1 MNPPTRKGALNE
13 IPADA
18 ADRPMT
24 HEERRVI
31 LASSMGAV
39 FEWYDFY
46 VYGSLAS
53 IIALHFF
60 SGLNPTAGFIFALL
74 TFAAGFAVRPF
85 GALVFGRI
93 GDMVGRKY
101 AFVISI
107 LIMGLSTFLVGV
119 LPSSASIGSAAPII
133 LLVLRLLQGLA
144 LGGEYGGAAVYVAE
158 HAPPHRRGFFTSWI
172 QTTATTGMFLSLVVV
187 LGTRATLGE
196 EAFTEWGWRV
206 PFLISVLLLV
216 ISVWIRLRLHESP
229 AFKRMKSEGTISKA
243 PIKESFGRWKN
254 LRLILLALLGLTAG
268 QAVVWYT
275 GQFYA
280 LYFLTQTLGVD
291 ANIANILVALALLLA
306 CPFFI
311 VFGSL
316 SDRVGRKPIIMAGCL
331 IAILTYFPVFKG
343 LTHYANP
350 ALERAQSLAP
360 VVVQADPADCS
371 LQFNPVG
378 TASFTSSCDLLKA
391 FMATNSVN
399 YVNQPAEAGSVAR
412 AVIGE
417 QVVLSFDGTS
427 LSRVEFAARNRV
439 LQSSLMQAIRDHGY
453 PQRADP
459 SQINYIMV
467 LLLLFFL
474 VLQVTMVYGPIAAML
489 VEMFPTR
496 IRYTS
501 MSVPYHI
508 GNGWFGGF
516 LPPVA
521 FATVAATGNM
531 YDGLWYPIIIALMT
545 LVIGT
550 LFVKETYRNDLDAPH
565 D

>member
-1 MNPPTRKGALNE
+1 
-13 IPADA
+13 
-18 ADRPMT
+18 MT

-31 LASSMGAV
+31 LASSMGTV

-46 VYGSLAS
+46 IYGSLAAV
-53 IIALHFF
+53 IAQHFF

-85 GALVFGRI
+85 GALVFGRL

-107 LIMGLSTFLVGV
+107 LVMGLSTFLVGV
-119 LPSSASIGSAAPII
+119 LPSSASIGTAAPMI
-133 LLVLRLLQGLA
+133 LLLLRLLQGLA

-158 HAPPHRRGFFTSWI
+158 HAPQGRRGFFTSWI

-187 LGTRATLGE
+187 LGTRATLGQ
-196 EAFTEWGWRV
+196 EAFDAWGWRV

-229 AFKRMKSEGTISKA
+229 AFTRMKSEGLISRA
-243 PIKESFGRWKN
+243 PIKEAFGRWKN
-254 LRLILLALLGLTAG
+254 LRLILLALIGLTAG

-280 LYFLTQTLGVD
+280 LYFLTETLGVE

-306 CPFFI
+306 CPFFL
-311 VFGSL
+311 VFGAL
-316 SDRVGRKPIIMAGCL
+316 SDRIGRKPIIMAGCL
-331 IAILTYFPVFKG
+331 IAALSYFPVFKG

-350 ALERAQSLAP
+350 ALERAQTQAP
-360 VVVQADPADCS
+360 VYVVSNPNDCS

-378 TASFTSSCDLLKA
+378 IASFTSACDLLKA
-391 FMATNSVN
+391 FMASHSVH
-399 YVNQPAEAGSVAR
+399 YTNQPAPEGIVAYALVGDQR
-412 AVIGE
+412 ID
-417 QVVLSFDGTS
+417 SFDGTA
-427 LSRVEFAARNRV
+427 LPRAEFAHRNAA
-439 LQSSLMQAIRDHGY
+439 LQDALRQAVRDHGY
-453 PQRADP
+453 PAYADP
-459 SQINYIMV
+459 SQINFTMV

-474 VLQVTMVYGPIAAML
+474 VFQVTMVYGPIAAML

-521 FATVAATGNM
+521 FATVATTGNM
-531 YDGLWYPIIIALMT
+531 YDGLWYPIAVCAMT
-545 LVIGT
+545 LVIGL
-550 LFVKETYRNDLDAPH
+550 LFVKETRHNDLDAP
-565 D
+565 

>member
-196 EAFTEWGWRV
+196 EAFTSWGWRV

-229 AFKRMKSEGTISKA
+229 AFKRMKSEGNISKA
-243 PIKESFGRWKN
+243 PIKESLGRWKN
-254 LRLILLALLGLTAG
+254 LRVVLLALIGLTAG

-412 AVIGE
+412 AIIGE

-545 LVIGT
+545 LVVGT
-550 LFVKETYRNDLDAPH
+550 LFVKETYRNDLDATP

>member
-1 MNPPTRKGALNE
+1 
-13 IPADA
+13 
-18 ADRPMT
+18 MT

-31 LASSMGAV
+31 LASSMGTV

-46 VYGSLAS
+46 VYGSLAA
-53 IIALHFF
+53 IIAQHFF
-60 SGLNPTAGFIFALL
+60 SGVNPTAGFIFALL

-85 GALVFGRI
+85 GALIFGRL

-101 AFVISI
+101 AFVVSI

-119 LPSSASIGSAAPII
+119 LPASTSIGIAAPMI
-133 LLVLRLLQGLA
+133 LLLLRLLQGLA

-158 HAPPHRRGFFTSWI
+158 HAPNHRRGFFTSWI

-187 LGTRATLGE
+187 LGTRATLGQ
-196 EAFTEWGWRV
+196 EAFESWGWRV

-229 AFKRMKSEGTISKA
+229 AFTRMKSEGRVSRA
-243 PIKESFGRWKN
+243 PIKEAFGQWRN
-254 LRLILLALLGLTAG
+254 LRLILLALIGLTAG

-280 LYFLTQTLGVD
+280 LYFLTESLRVD
-291 ANIANILVALALLLA
+291 ANLANILVALSLLLA
-306 CPFFI
+306 CPFFL
-311 VFGSL
+311 VFGAL
-316 SDRVGRKPIIMAGCL
+316 SDRIGRKPIIMAGCL
-331 IAILTYFPVFKG
+331 IACLSYFPVFKG

-350 ALERAQSLAP
+350 ALERAQQQAP
-360 VVVQADPADCS
+360 VYVVSDPNACS

-378 TASFTSSCDLLKA
+378 IASFTNSCDLLKA
-391 FMATNSVN
+391 FMASHSVH
-399 YVNQPAEAGSVAR
+399 YINQPAPPGSVAYAMVGDQR
-412 AVIGE
+412 ID
-417 QVVLSFDGTS
+417 SFEGTG
-427 LSRVEFAARNRV
+427 LSRAEFALRESV
-439 LQSSLMQAIRDHGY
+439 LQASLREAIRSHGY
-453 PQRADP
+453 PAHADP

-521 FATVAATGNM
+521 FATVATTGDM
-531 YDGLWYPIIIALMT
+531 YDGLWYPVIVCAMT
-545 LVIGT
+545 LVVGM
-550 LFVKETYRNDLDAPH
+550 LFIRETRHNDLNAH
-565 D
+565 

>member
-1 MNPPTRKGALNE
+1 MNRARPMPHDPMDEAN
-13 IPADA
+13 
-18 ADRPMT
+18 RPMT

-31 LASSMGAV
+31 LASSMGTV

-46 VYGSLAS
+46 VYGSLAAV
-53 IIALHFF
+53 IAQHFF

-85 GALVFGRI
+85 GALVFGRL

-101 AFVISI
+101 AFVVSI

-119 LPSSASIGSAAPII
+119 LPSSASIGTAAPMI
-133 LLVLRLLQGLA
+133 LLLLRLLQGLA

-158 HAPPHRRGFFTSWI
+158 HAPPGRRGFFTSWI

-187 LGTRATLGE
+187 LGTRATLGQ
-196 EAFTEWGWRV
+196 EAFDAWGWRV

-216 ISVWIRLRLHESP
+216 ISVWIRMRLHESP
-229 AFKRMKSEGTISKA
+229 AFTRMKSEGLVSRA
-243 PIKESFGRWKN
+243 PIKEAFGRWKN
-254 LRLILLALLGLTAG
+254 LRLILLALIGLTAG

-280 LYFLTQTLGVD
+280 LYFLTETLGVD

-306 CPFFI
+306 CPFFL
-311 VFGSL
+311 VFGAL
-316 SDRVGRKPIIMAGCL
+316 SDRIGRKPIIMAGCL
-331 IAILTYFPVFKG
+331 IAALTYFPVFKG

-350 ALERAQSLAP
+350 ALERAQNQAP
-360 VVVQADPADCS
+360 VYVVADPKDCS

-378 TASFTSSCDLLKA
+378 IASFTSACDLLKA
-391 FMATNSVN
+391 FMAGHSVH
-399 YVNQPAEAGSVAR
+399 YVNRSAPEGTTAYALV
-412 AVIGE
+412 GE
-417 QVVLSFDGTS
+417 QRIDAFDGTA
-427 LSRVEFAARNRV
+427 LPRAEFARRNAA
-439 LQSSLMQAIRDHGY
+439 LQEALRQAVRSHGY
-453 PQRADP
+453 PAYADP
-459 SQINYIMV
+459 SQINFTMV

-521 FATVAATGNM
+521 FATVATTGNM
-531 YDGLWYPIIIALMT
+531 YDGLWYPIAVCVMT
-545 LVIGT
+545 LVVGL
-550 LFVKETYRNDLDAPH
+550 LFVKETRHNDLNAP
-565 D
+565 

>member
-1 MNPPTRKGALNE
+1 MNPTTRRGAPTE
-13 IPADA
+13 IPAD

-31 LASSMGAV
+31 LASSMGTV

-53 IIALHFF
+53 VIALHFF
-60 SGLNPTAGFIFALL
+60 SSLNPTAGFIFALL

-158 HAPPHRRGFFTSWI
+158 HAPPNRRGFFTSWI

-254 LRLILLALLGLTAG
+254 LRVILLALLGLTAG

-291 ANIANILVALALLLA
+291 ANIANVLVALALLLA

-360 VVVQADPADCS
+360 VVVLADPADCS

-391 FMATNSVN
+391 FMATNSVT
-399 YVNQPAEAGSVAR
+399 YVNQRAAPGSIAR
-412 AVIGE
+412 AIIGE
-417 QVVLSFDGTS
+417 QVVLSFDGTR

-439 LQSSLMQAIRDHGY
+439 LQASLMQAIRDHGY

-459 SQINYIMV
+459 SQINYVMV

>member
-1 MNPPTRKGALNE
+1 
-13 IPADA
+13 
-18 ADRPMT
+18 MT

-31 LASSMGAV
+31 LASSMGTV

-46 VYGSLAS
+46 VYGSLAA
-53 IIALHFF
+53 IIAQHFF
-60 SGLNPTAGFIFALL
+60 SSLNPTAGFIFALL

-85 GALVFGRI
+85 GALVFGRL

-101 AFVISI
+101 AFVVSI

-119 LPSSASIGSAAPII
+119 LPSSSSIGSAAPMI
-133 LLVLRLLQGLA
+133 LLLLRLLQGLA

-158 HAPPHRRGFFTSWI
+158 HAPNNRRGFFTSWI

-187 LGTRATLGE
+187 LGTRATLGQ
-196 EAFTEWGWRV
+196 EAFDDWGWRV

-216 ISVWIRLRLHESP
+216 ISVWIRMRLHESP
-229 AFKRMKSEGTISKA
+229 AFTRMKSEGLISKA
-243 PIKESFGRWKN
+243 PIKEAFGRWRN
-254 LRLILLALLGLTAG
+254 LRLILLALIGLTAG

-280 LYFLTQTLGVD
+280 LYFLTETLGVD

-306 CPFFI
+306 CPFFLI
-311 VFGSL
+311 FGAW
-316 SDRVGRKPIIMAGCL
+316 SDRIGRKPIIMAGCL
-331 IAILTYFPVFKG
+331 IACLTYFPVFKG

-350 ALERAQSLAP
+350 ALERAQARAP
-360 VVVQADPADCS
+360 VYVVADPGNCS

-378 TASFTSSCDLLKA
+378 IASFTSSCDLLKA
-391 FMATNSVN
+391 FMAGHAVH
-399 YVNQPAEAGSVAR
+399 YVNQAAPTGTVAYALVGDQRIDSFEGTTLPR
-412 AVIGE
+412 A
-417 QVVLSFDGTS
+417 
-427 LSRVEFAARNRV
+427 EFARRNAV
-439 LQSSLMQAIRDHGY
+439 LQATLRQAVRSHGY
-453 PQRADP
+453 PAFADP
-459 SQINYIMV
+459 SQINYGMV

-474 VLQVTMVYGPIAAML
+474 VLLVTMVYGPIAAML

-521 FATVAATGNM
+521 FATVATTGSM
-531 YDGLWYPIIIALMT
+531 YDGLWYPIIICAMT
-545 LVIGT
+545 LVVGV
-550 LFVKETYRNDLDAPH
+550 LFVDETRHKDLNAP
-565 D
+565 

>member
-1 MNPPTRKGALNE
+1 MNFSQTLDPDPTEDDR
-13 IPADA
+13 
-18 ADRPMT
+18 RPMT

-31 LASSMGAV
+31 LASSMGTV

-46 VYGSLAS
+46 VYGSLAA
-53 IIALHFF
+53 IIAQHFF
-60 SGLNPTAGFIFALL
+60 SGVNPTAGFIFALL

-85 GALVFGRI
+85 GALIFGRL

-101 AFVISI
+101 AFVVSI

-119 LPSSASIGSAAPII
+119 LPASTSIGIAAPMI
-133 LLVLRLLQGLA
+133 LLLLRLLQGLA

-158 HAPPHRRGFFTSWI
+158 HAPNHRRGFFTSWI

-187 LGTRATLGE
+187 LGTRATLGQ
-196 EAFTEWGWRV
+196 EAFESWGWRV

-229 AFKRMKSEGTISKA
+229 AFTRMKSEGRVSRA
-243 PIKESFGRWKN
+243 PIKEAFGQWRN
-254 LRLILLALLGLTAG
+254 LRLILLALIGLTAG

-280 LYFLTQTLGVD
+280 LYFLTESLRVD
-291 ANIANILVALALLLA
+291 ANLANILVALSLLLA
-306 CPFFI
+306 CPFFL
-311 VFGSL
+311 VFGAL
-316 SDRVGRKPIIMAGCL
+316 SDRIGRKPIIMAGCL
-331 IAILTYFPVFKG
+331 IACLSYFPVFKG

-350 ALERAQSLAP
+350 ALERAQQQAP
-360 VVVQADPADCS
+360 VYVVSDPNACS

-378 TASFTSSCDLLKA
+378 IASFTNSCDLLKA
-391 FMATNSVN
+391 FMASHSVH
-399 YVNQPAEAGSVAR
+399 YINQPAPPGSVAYAMVGDQR
-412 AVIGE
+412 ID
-417 QVVLSFDGTS
+417 SFEGTG
-427 LSRVEFAARNRV
+427 LSRAEFALRESV
-439 LQSSLMQAIRDHGY
+439 LQASLREAIRSHGY
-453 PQRADP
+453 PAHADP

-521 FATVAATGNM
+521 FATVATTGDM
-531 YDGLWYPIIIALMT
+531 YDGLWYPVIVCAMT
-545 LVIGT
+545 LVVGM
-550 LFVKETYRNDLDAPH
+550 LFIRETRHNDLNAH
-565 D
+565 

>member
-1 MNPPTRKGALNE
+1 MDDDR
-13 IPADA
+13 
-18 ADRPMT
+18 RPMT

-31 LASSMGAV
+31 LASSMGTV

-46 VYGSLAS
+46 VYGSLAA
-53 IIALHFF
+53 IIAQHFF
-60 SGLNPTAGFIFALL
+60 SGVNSTAGFIFALL

-85 GALVFGRI
+85 GALVFGRL

-101 AFVISI
+101 AFVVSI

-119 LPSSASIGSAAPII
+119 LPSSASIGTAAPMI
-133 LLVLRLLQGLA
+133 LLLLRLLQGLA

-158 HAPPHRRGFFTSWI
+158 HAPNHRRGFFTSWI

-187 LGTRATLGE
+187 LGTRATLGQ
-196 EAFTEWGWRV
+196 EAFEAWGWRV

-229 AFKRMKSEGTISKA
+229 AFTRMKSEGLISRA
-243 PIKESFGRWKN
+243 PIKEAFGRWRN
-254 LRLILLALLGLTAG
+254 LRLILLALFGLTAG

-275 GQFYA
+275 SQFYA
-280 LYFLTQTLGVD
+280 LYFLTETLRVD

-306 CPFFI
+306 CPFFL
-311 VFGSL
+311 VFGAL
-316 SDRVGRKPIIMAGCL
+316 SDRIGRKPIIMAGCL
-331 IAILTYFPVFKG
+331 IACLSYFPVFKG

-350 ALERAQSLAP
+350 ALERAQKSAP
-360 VVVQADPADCS
+360 VYVVADPDNCS
-371 LQFNPVG
+371 LQFNPIG

-391 FMATNSVN
+391 FMASHSVH
-399 YVNQPAEAGSVAR
+399 YVNQDAPANTVAYALIGDQRIDSFEGTILPR
-412 AVIGE
+412 A
-417 QVVLSFDGTS
+417 
-427 LSRVEFAARNRV
+427 EFAQRSAA
-439 LQSSLMQAIRDHGY
+439 LQDTLRQAVRDHGY
-453 PQRADP
+453 PHHADP
-459 SQINYIMV
+459 SQMNYAMV

-516 LPPVA
+516 VPPVA
-521 FATVAATGNM
+521 FATVATTGNM
-531 YDGLWYPIIIALMT
+531 YDGLWYPIVICAMT
-545 LVIGT
+545 LIVGT
-550 LFVKETYRNDLDAPH
+550 LFIRETRHNDLDAL
-565 D
+565 

>member
-196 EAFTEWGWRV
+196 EAFTSWGWRV

-229 AFKRMKSEGTISKA
+229 AFKRMKSEGNISKA
-243 PIKESFGRWKN
+243 PIKESLGRWKN
-254 LRLILLALLGLTAG
+254 LRVVLLALIGLTAG

-545 LVIGT
+545 LVVGT
-550 LFVKETYRNDLDAPH
+550 LFVKETYRNDLDATP

>member
-1 MNPPTRKGALNE
+1 
-13 IPADA
+13 
-18 ADRPMT
+18 MT

-31 LASSMGAV
+31 LASSMGTV

-53 IIALHFF
+53 VIAIHFF
-60 SGLNPTAGFIFALL
+60 SSLTPTAGFISALL

-85 GALVFGRI
+85 GAIVFGRL

-101 AFVISI
+101 AFVITI

-119 LPSSASIGSAAPII
+119 LPSYSSIGSAAPII

-158 HAPPHRRGFFTSWI
+158 HAPPNRRGFFTSWI
-172 QTTATTGMFLSLVVV
+172 QTTATTGMLLSLLVV

-196 EAFTEWGWRV
+196 EAFMDWGWRI
-206 PFLISVLLLV
+206 PFLISVLLLG

-229 AFKRMKSEGTISKA
+229 AFKKMKDEGTVSKA
-243 PIKESFGRWKN
+243 PIKESFGEWKN
-254 LRLILLALLGLTAG
+254 LKLVLIALFGLTAG

-280 LYFLTQTLGVD
+280 LYFLTQTLRVE
-291 ANIANILVALALLLA
+291 ANIANIMVALALLLA

-311 VFGSL
+311 IFGSL
-316 SDRVGRKPIIMAGCL
+316 SDRIGRKPIIMAGCL
-331 IAILTYFPVFKG
+331 IAVLTYFPVFKG

-350 ALERAQSLAP
+350 ALERALNQAP
-360 VVVQADPADCS
+360 VYVIADPAECS
-371 LQFNPVG
+371 LQFNPAG
-378 TASFTSSCDLLKA
+378 TASFTSSCDLIKT
-391 FMATNSVN
+391 FMADHAVN
-399 YVNQPAEAGSVAR
+399 YINQKGPAGRPAEVL
-412 AVIGE
+412 IGE
-417 QVVLSFDGTS
+417 QSISSFDGS
-427 LSRVEFAARNRV
+427 KLSRVEFAARHRI
-439 LQSSLMQAIRDHGY
+439 LEATLKRAIHEHGY
-453 PQRADP
+453 PEHADP
-459 SQINYIMV
+459 TQINYIMV

-501 MSVPYHI
+501 MSLPYHI

-516 LPPVA
+516 LPPAA
-521 FATVAATGNM
+521 FATVAATGNI
-531 YDGLWYPIIIALMT
+531 YDGLWYPIIICVMT
-545 LVIGT
+545 LVIGM
-550 LFVKETYRNDLDAPH
+550 LFIKETYKNKLDT
-565 D
+565 

>member
-1 MNPPTRKGALNE
+1 MNPPTRAGAPTE

-53 IIALHFF
+53 VIALHFF

-158 HAPPHRRGFFTSWI
+158 HAPPNRRGFFTSWI

-254 LRLILLALLGLTAG
+254 LRMIILALLGLTAG

-306 CPFFI
+306 CPFFV

-316 SDRVGRKPIIMAGCL
+316 SDRIGRKPIIMAGCL

-360 VVVQADPADCS
+360 VMVQADPADCS

-378 TASFTSSCDLLKA
+378 TTSFTSSCDLLKA
-391 FMATNSVN
+391 FMATNSVH
-399 YVNQPAEAGSVAR
+399 YVNAAAKPGAVAR
-412 AVIGE
+412 AIIGD
-417 QVVLSFDGTS
+417 QVVPSFDGS
-427 LSRVEFAARNRV
+427 ALSRVEFAARNRI
-439 LQSSLMQAIRDHGY
+439 LQASLMQAIRDHGY

-550 LFVKETYRNDLDAPH
+550 LFVKETYRNDLDATP

>member
-1 MNPPTRKGALNE
+1 
-13 IPADA
+13 
-18 ADRPMT
+18 MT

-31 LASSMGAV
+31 LASSMGTV

-46 VYGSLAS
+46 VYGSLAA
-53 IIALHFF
+53 IIARHFF

-85 GALVFGRI
+85 GALVFGRL
-93 GDMVGRKY
+93 GDLVGRKY
-101 AFVISI
+101 AFVITI

-119 LPSSASIGSAAPII
+119 LPSSASIGTAAPMI
-133 LLVLRLLQGLA
+133 LLGLRLLQGLA

-158 HAPPHRRGFFTSWI
+158 HAPNDRRGFFTSWI

-187 LGTRATLGE
+187 LGTRATLGG
-196 EAFTEWGWRV
+196 EAFEEWGWRV

-229 AFKRMKSEGTISKA
+229 AFTRMKSEGLLSRA
-243 PIKESFGRWKN
+243 PIKEAFGRWRN
-254 LRLILLALLGLTAG
+254 LRLILLALIGLTAG

-280 LYFLTQTLGVD
+280 LYFLTETLGVD

-306 CPFFI
+306 CPFFL
-311 VFGSL
+311 VFGAL
-316 SDRVGRKPIIMAGCL
+316 SDRIGRKPLIMAGCL
-331 IAILTYFPVFKG
+331 IAILTYFPIFKG

-350 ALERAQSLAP
+350 ALERAQEKAP
-360 VVVQADPADCS
+360 VYVVADPAACS

-378 TASFTSSCDLLKA
+378 IASFTRSCDLLKS
-391 FMATNSVN
+391 FMASHSVH
-399 YVNQPAEAGSVAR
+399 YLNQSAPAGTVAYAR
-412 AVIGE
+412 IGDQRIDAFE
-417 QVVLSFDGTS
+417 GNHLT
-427 LSRVEFAARNRV
+427 RIEFAHRE
-439 LQSSLMQAIRDHGY
+439 QALKKQLRDAVRAHGY
-453 PQRADP
+453 PDHADP
-459 SQINYIMV
+459 TQINAIMV
-467 LLLLFFL
+467 LLLLFCL
-474 VLQVTMVYGPIAAML
+474 VLQVTLVYGPIAALL

-521 FATVAATGNM
+521 FATVATTGNM
-531 YDGLWYPIIIALMT
+531 YDGLWYPIGVCAMT
-545 LVIGT
+545 LVVGT
-550 LFVKETYRNDLDAPH
+550 LFVHEKRHQDLNSI
-565 D
+565 

>member
-1 MNPPTRKGALNE
+1 MSPPTRNGAPTE

-18 ADRPMT
+18 VDRPMT

-53 IIALHFF
+53 VIALHFF

-119 LPSSASIGSAAPII
+119 LPSSASIGAAAPII

-196 EAFTEWGWRV
+196 EAFTAWGWRI
-206 PFLISVLLLV
+206 PFLISVFLLV

-254 LRLILLALLGLTAG
+254 LRLILLALIGLTAG

-291 ANIANILVALALLLA
+291 ANIANILVALALLLG

-316 SDRVGRKPIIMAGCL
+316 SDRIGRKPIIMAGCL
-331 IAILTYFPVFKG
+331 IAILTYFPIFKA

-350 ALERAQSLAP
+350 ALERAQNLAP

-399 YVNQPAEAGSVAR
+399 YVNRPAEPGAVAR
-412 AVIGE
+412 ALIGE
-417 QVVLSFDGTS
+417 QIVESFDGTS
-427 LSRVEFAARNRV
+427 LSRVEFAVRNRV

-545 LVIGT
+545 LIIGT
-550 LFVKETYRNDLDAPH
+550 LFVKETYRNDLDATPE
-565 D
+565 

>member
-1 MNPPTRKGALNE
+1 MNRARPMPHDPMDEAH
-13 IPADA
+13 
-18 ADRPMT
+18 RPMT

-31 LASSMGAV
+31 LASSMGTV

-46 VYGSLAS
+46 IYGSLAAV
-53 IIALHFF
+53 IAQHFF

-85 GALVFGRI
+85 GALVFGRL

-107 LIMGLSTFLVGV
+107 LVMGLSTFLVGV
-119 LPSSASIGSAAPII
+119 LPSSASIGTAAPMI
-133 LLVLRLLQGLA
+133 LLLLRLLQGLA

-158 HAPPHRRGFFTSWI
+158 HAPQGRRGFFTSWI

-187 LGTRATLGE
+187 LGTRATLGQ
-196 EAFTEWGWRV
+196 EAFDAWGWRV

-229 AFKRMKSEGTISKA
+229 AFTRMKSEGLISRA
-243 PIKESFGRWKN
+243 PIKEAFGRWKN
-254 LRLILLALLGLTAG
+254 LRLILLALIGLTAG

-280 LYFLTQTLGVD
+280 LYFLTETLGVE

-306 CPFFI
+306 CPFFL
-311 VFGSL
+311 VFGAL
-316 SDRVGRKPIIMAGCL
+316 SDRIGRKPIIMAGCL
-331 IAILTYFPVFKG
+331 IAALSYFPVFKG

-350 ALERAQSLAP
+350 ALERAQTQAP
-360 VVVQADPADCS
+360 VYVVSNPNDCS

-378 TASFTSSCDLLKA
+378 IASFTSACDLLKA
-391 FMATNSVN
+391 FMASHSVH
-399 YVNQPAEAGSVAR
+399 YTNQPAPEGIVAYALVGDQR
-412 AVIGE
+412 ID
-417 QVVLSFDGTS
+417 SFDGTA
-427 LSRVEFAARNRV
+427 LPRAEFAHRNAA
-439 LQSSLMQAIRDHGY
+439 LQDALRQAVRDHGY
-453 PQRADP
+453 PAYADP
-459 SQINYIMV
+459 SQINFTMV

-474 VLQVTMVYGPIAAML
+474 VFQVTMVYGPIAAML

-521 FATVAATGNM
+521 FATVATTGDM
-531 YDGLWYPIIIALMT
+531 YDGLWYPIAVCAMT
-545 LVIGT
+545 LVIGL
-550 LFVKETYRNDLDAPH
+550 LFVKETRHNDLDAP
-565 D
+565 

>member
-1 MNPPTRKGALNE
+1 MNFTQTLDPDPTDDDR
-13 IPADA
+13 
-18 ADRPMT
+18 RPMT

-31 LASSMGAV
+31 LASSMGTV

-46 VYGSLAS
+46 VYGSLAA
-53 IIALHFF
+53 IIAQHFF
-60 SGLNPTAGFIFALL
+60 SGVNPTAGFIFALL

-85 GALVFGRI
+85 GALIFGRL

-101 AFVISI
+101 AFVVSI

-119 LPSSASIGSAAPII
+119 LPASTSIGIAAPMI
-133 LLVLRLLQGLA
+133 LLLLRLLQGLA

-158 HAPPHRRGFFTSWI
+158 HAPNHRRGFFTSWI

-187 LGTRATLGE
+187 LGTRATLGQ
-196 EAFTEWGWRV
+196 EAFESWGWRV

-229 AFKRMKSEGTISKA
+229 AFTRMKSEGRVSRA
-243 PIKESFGRWKN
+243 PIKEAFGQWRN
-254 LRLILLALLGLTAG
+254 LRLILLALIGLTAG

-280 LYFLTQTLGVD
+280 LYFLTESLRVD
-291 ANIANILVALALLLA
+291 ANLANILVALSLLLA
-306 CPFFI
+306 CPFFL
-311 VFGSL
+311 VFGAL
-316 SDRVGRKPIIMAGCL
+316 SDRIGRKPIIMAGCL
-331 IAILTYFPVFKG
+331 IASLSYFPVFKG

-350 ALERAQSLAP
+350 ALERAQQQAP
-360 VVVQADPADCS
+360 VYVVSDPNACS

-378 TASFTSSCDLLKA
+378 IASFTNSCDLLKA
-391 FMATNSVN
+391 FMASHSVH
-399 YVNQPAEAGSVAR
+399 YINQPAPPGSVAYAMVGDQR
-412 AVIGE
+412 ID
-417 QVVLSFDGTS
+417 SFEGTG
-427 LSRVEFAARNRV
+427 LSRAEFALRESV
-439 LQSSLMQAIRDHGY
+439 LQASLREAIRSHGY
-453 PQRADP
+453 PAHADP

-521 FATVAATGNM
+521 FATVATTGDM
-531 YDGLWYPIIIALMT
+531 YDGLWYPVIVCAMT
-545 LVIGT
+545 LVVGM
-550 LFVKETYRNDLDAPH
+550 LFIRETRHNDLNAH
-565 D
+565 

>member
-1 MNPPTRKGALNE
+1 MNPTTRRGAPTE
-13 IPADA
+13 IPAD

-31 LASSMGAV
+31 LASSMGTV

-53 IIALHFF
+53 VIALHFF
-60 SGLNPTAGFIFALL
+60 SSLNPTAGFIFALL

-158 HAPPHRRGFFTSWI
+158 HAPPNRRGFFTSWI

-291 ANIANILVALALLLA
+291 ANIANVLVALALLLA

-360 VVVQADPADCS
+360 VVVLADPADCS

-391 FMATNSVN
+391 FMATNSVT
-399 YVNQPAEAGSVAR
+399 YVNQRAAPGSIAR
-412 AVIGE
+412 AIIGE
-417 QVVLSFDGTS
+417 QVVLSFDGTR

-439 LQSSLMQAIRDHGY
+439 LQASLMQAIRDHGY

-459 SQINYIMV
+459 SQINYVMV

>member
-1 MNPPTRKGALNE
+1 MSRTTDSLPGEPLE
-13 IPADA
+13 VPDP
-18 ADRPMT
+18 DRPMT

-31 LASSMGAV
+31 LASSMGTV

-53 IIALHFF
+53 VIALHFF
-60 SGLNPTAGFIFALL
+60 SGLSSTAGFIFALL

-85 GALVFGRI
+85 GAIVFGRL

-101 AFVISI
+101 AFVITI

-158 HAPPHRRGFFTSWI
+158 HAPHNRRGFFTSWI
-172 QTTATTGMFLSLVVV
+172 QTTATTGMFLSLLVV

-196 EAFTEWGWRV
+196 EAFLEWGWRI
-206 PFLISVLLLV
+206 PFLISVLLLG

-229 AFKRMKSEGTISKA
+229 AFKKMKDEGTISKA
-243 PIKESFGRWKN
+243 PIKESFGQWKN
-254 LRLILLALLGLTAG
+254 LKLVLLALFGLTAG

-280 LYFLTQTLGVD
+280 LYFLTQTLRVE
-291 ANIANILVALALLLA
+291 ANIANIMMALALLLA

-311 VFGSL
+311 VFGAL

-350 ALERAQSLAP
+350 ALERAQIEAP
-360 VVVQADPADCS
+360 VFVVADPAECS

-378 TASFTSSCDLLKA
+378 TASFTSSCDLLKT
-391 FMATNSVN
+391 FMADNSVN
-399 YVNQPAEAGSVAR
+399 YINRAAAPGSIAK
-412 AVIGE
+412 VIVGD
-417 QVVLSFDGTS
+417 QTVPSFDARK
-427 LSRVEFAARNRV
+427 LSRVEFAARNRI
-439 LQSSLMQAIRDHGY
+439 LQADLTRIIHEHGY

-459 SQINYIMV
+459 SQINYVMV
-467 LLLLFFL
+467 MLLLFFL
-474 VLQVTMVYGPIAAML
+474 VFQVTMVYGPIAAML

-501 MSVPYHI
+501 MSLPYHI

-521 FATVAATGNM
+521 FATVAATGNI
-531 YDGLWYPIIIALMT
+531 YDGLWYPIIICAMT

-550 LFVKETYRNDLDAPH
+550 FFVKETYQNNLDA
-565 D
+565 

>member
-1 MNPPTRKGALNE
+1 MNPTTRRGAPTE
-13 IPADA
+13 IPAD

-31 LASSMGAV
+31 LASSMGTV

-53 IIALHFF
+53 VIALHFF
-60 SGLNPTAGFIFALL
+60 SSLNPTAGFIFALL

-158 HAPPHRRGFFTSWI
+158 HAPPNRRGFFTSWI

-291 ANIANILVALALLLA
+291 ANIANVLVALALLLA

-350 ALERAQSLAP
+350 ALERAPSLAP
-360 VVVQADPADCS
+360 VVVLADPADCS

-391 FMATNSVN
+391 FMATNSVT
-399 YVNQPAEAGSVAR
+399 YVNQRAAPGSIAR
-412 AVIGE
+412 AIIGE
-417 QVVLSFDGTS
+417 QVVLSFDGTR

-439 LQSSLMQAIRDHGY
+439 LQASLMQAIRDHGY

-459 SQINYIMV
+459 SQINYVMV

>member
-1 MNPPTRKGALNE
+1 MPHDPMDEAH
-13 IPADA
+13 
-18 ADRPMT
+18 RPMT

-31 LASSMGAV
+31 LASSMGTV

-46 VYGSLAS
+46 IYGSLAAV
-53 IIALHFF
+53 IAQHFF

-85 GALVFGRI
+85 GALVFGRL

-107 LIMGLSTFLVGV
+107 LVMGLSTFLVGV
-119 LPSSASIGSAAPII
+119 LPSSASIGTAAPMI
-133 LLVLRLLQGLA
+133 LLLLRLLQGLA

-158 HAPPHRRGFFTSWI
+158 HAPQGRRGFFTSWI

-187 LGTRATLGE
+187 LGTRATLGQ
-196 EAFTEWGWRV
+196 EAFDAWGWRV

-229 AFKRMKSEGTISKA
+229 AFTRMKSEGLISRA
-243 PIKESFGRWKN
+243 PIKEAFGRWKN
-254 LRLILLALLGLTAG
+254 LRLILLALIGLTAG

-280 LYFLTQTLGVD
+280 LYFLTETLGVE

-306 CPFFI
+306 CPFFL
-311 VFGSL
+311 VFGAL
-316 SDRVGRKPIIMAGCL
+316 SDRIGRKPIIMAGCL
-331 IAILTYFPVFKG
+331 IAALSYFPVFKG

-350 ALERAQSLAP
+350 ALERAQTQAP
-360 VVVQADPADCS
+360 VYVVSNPNDCS

-378 TASFTSSCDLLKA
+378 IASFTSACDLLKA
-391 FMATNSVN
+391 FMASHSVH
-399 YVNQPAEAGSVAR
+399 YTNQPAPEGIVAYALVGDQR
-412 AVIGE
+412 ID
-417 QVVLSFDGTS
+417 SFDGTA
-427 LSRVEFAARNRV
+427 LPRAEFAHRNAA
-439 LQSSLMQAIRDHGY
+439 LQDALRQAVRDHGY
-453 PQRADP
+453 PAYADP
-459 SQINYIMV
+459 SQINFTMV

-474 VLQVTMVYGPIAAML
+474 VFQVTMVYGPIAAML

-521 FATVAATGNM
+521 FATVATTGNM
-531 YDGLWYPIIIALMT
+531 YDGLWYPIAVCAMT
-545 LVIGT
+545 LVIGL
-550 LFVKETYRNDLDAPH
+550 LFVKETRHNDLDAP
-565 D
+565 

>member
-1 MNPPTRKGALNE
+1 MNPTTRRGAPTE
-13 IPADA
+13 IPAD

-31 LASSMGAV
+31 LASSMGTV

-53 IIALHFF
+53 VIALHFF
-60 SGLNPTAGFIFALL
+60 SSLNPTAGFIFALL

-158 HAPPHRRGFFTSWI
+158 HAPPNRRGFFTSWI

-254 LRLILLALLGLTAG
+254 LRVILLALLGLTAG

-291 ANIANILVALALLLA
+291 ANIANVLVALALLLA

-316 SDRVGRKPIIMAGCL
+316 SDRVGRKPIIMTGCL

-360 VVVQADPADCS
+360 VVVLADPADCS

-391 FMATNSVN
+391 FMATNSVT
-399 YVNQPAEAGSVAR
+399 YVNQRAAPGSIAR
-412 AVIGE
+412 AIIGE
-417 QVVLSFDGTS
+417 QVVLSFDGTR

-439 LQSSLMQAIRDHGY
+439 LQASLMQAIRDHGY

-459 SQINYIMV
+459 SQINYVMV

>member
-1 MNPPTRKGALNE
+1 MNQTVHTLPDREYNDPD
-13 IPADA
+13 P
-18 ADRPMT
+18 DRPMT
-24 HEERRVI
+24 HEERHVI
-31 LASSMGAV
+31 LASSMGTV

-53 IIALHFF
+53 VIALHFF
-60 SGLNPTAGFIFALL
+60 SGWSSTAGFIFALL

-85 GALVFGRI
+85 GALVFGRL

-101 AFVISI
+101 AFVITI

-119 LPSSASIGSAAPII
+119 LPSSSSIGSAAPII

-158 HAPPHRRGFFTSWI
+158 HAPHNRRGFFTSWI
-172 QTTATTGMFLSLVVV
+172 QTTATTGMFLSLLVV
-187 LGTRATLGE
+187 LGTRVTLGE
-196 EAFTEWGWRV
+196 EAFLDWGWRV
-206 PFLISVLLLV
+206 PFLISVLLLG

-229 AFKRMKSEGTISKA
+229 AFKKMKDEGTISKA
-243 PIKESFGRWKN
+243 PIKESFGQWKN
-254 LRLILLALLGLTAG
+254 LKLVLLALFGLTAG

-280 LYFLTQTLGVD
+280 LYFLTQTLRVES
-291 ANIANILVALALLLA
+291 NIANIMMALALLLA

-311 VFGSL
+311 LFGAL
-316 SDRVGRKPIIMAGCL
+316 SDRIGRKPIIMTGCL

-350 ALERAQSLAP
+350 ALERAQITAP
-360 VVVQADPADCS
+360 VSVVADPAECS
-371 LQFNPVG
+371 LQFNPMG
-378 TASFTSSCDLLKA
+378 TASFTSSCDLLKT
-391 FMATNSVN
+391 FMADNSVN
-399 YVNQPAEAGSVAR
+399 YVNQAAKPGSIAQAIVGDQ
-412 AVIGE
+412 IIH
-417 QVVLSFDGTS
+417 SFDAST
-427 LSRVEFAARNRV
+427 LSRVEFAARSRILQADLARV
-439 LQSSLMQAIRDHGY
+439 IHEHGY

-474 VLQVTMVYGPIAAML
+474 VFQVTMVYGPIAAML

-501 MSVPYHI
+501 MSLPYHI

-521 FATVAATGNM
+521 FATVAATGNI
-531 YDGLWYPIIIALMT
+531 YDGLWYPIIICTMT

-550 LFVKETYRNDLDAPH
+550 FFVKETYQNKLDS
-565 D
+565 